1 MPGGLMQLSS
11 AGSGNVLLN
20 GNPSKTF
27 FKTTYKKYTNLAMQ
41 QFQINF
47 EGNKTL
53 KLGETSTFDFKILR
67 YADLL
72 MDTYIS
78 VDLPNIWSPIIPPDE
93 NIPVWRPYEFKWIEN
108 LGLKMVQEI
117 RICCGNQQLMKY
129 SGDYLLAMIQ
139 RDFSGTKTVLVND
152 MIGNTLDMT
161 DPANYGKNNGNYP
174 SSFYTPNTIGPQ
186 PSILGKTIYIP
197 INAWFTLMSQ
207 TAFPLVSLQYNELH
221 IYVTLR
227 PINELFMI
235 RDVYDYTNN
244 FPYIAPNFNIFYM
257 QMYRFLQP
265 PPDITLGFNSYTDQ
279 RTIWN
284 SNIHLNCTYCFL
296 SNEEQQLFAAQEQQY
311 LIKQIHETIYYNNV
325 NSNTISLD
333 STGMI
338 SNWMFYLQR
347 SDANLRNQ
355 WSNYTNWTYNSPPNF
370 IQLASDTCNPC
381 IDGISIGPGIN
392 PDGSLTGLYTT
403 NLASVTNTK
412 DILINMGILL
422 DGEYREN
429 TQPLGFYKYLSKY
442 VRSPNYN
449 TNGPLLYTFNLNSDI
464 FNTQPCGAINLSRF
478 NNIQLEFT
486 TITPPLNL
494 LAQSLAICDP
504 STGQFIGVNK
514 NSWSIYQYTY
524 NVYLFEERINFVTF
538 SGGNAGLMWA
548 T

>member
-11 AGSGNVLLN
+11 AGSGDVLLN

-27 FKTTYKKYTNLAMQ
+27 FKTTYKKYTNSAMQ

-53 KLGETSTFDFKILR
+53 KLGESSTFDFKILR

-78 VDLPNIWSPIIPPDE
+78 VDLPNIWSPIMPPDE
-93 NIPVWRPYEFKWIEN
+93 NISVWRPYEFKWIEN
-108 LGLKMVQEI
+108 IGLKMVQEI

-139 RDFSGTKTVLVND
+139 RDFSGTKIQLVND
-152 MIGNTLDMT
+152 MIGNTLDMIN
-161 DPANYGKNNGNYP
+161 PENYGQNNGNYP
-174 SSFYTPNTIGPQ
+174 NAFYTTNTTGPQ

-197 INAWFTLMSQ
+197 INAWFALMSQ

-235 RDVYDYTNN
+235 RDVFDSANN
-244 FPYIAPNFNIFYM
+244 FPYVAPNFNLFYM

-265 PPDITLGFNSYTDQ
+265 PPDISLGFSSYIDQ

-284 SNIHLNCTYCFL
+284 SNIHLQCTYCFL
-296 SNEEQQLFAAQEQQY
+296 SNEEQQLFAVQEQQY

-355 WSNYTNWTYNSPPNF
+355 WSNYTNWTYNTPPNF
-370 IQLASDTCNPC
+370 TQLALDTCNPC
-381 IDGISIGPGIN
+381 IDGINIGPGIN
-392 PDGSLTGLYTT
+392 PDGNSTGIYTT
-403 NLASVTNTK
+403 QLASVKNVK
-412 DILINMGILL
+412 DILVNMGIIL
-422 DGEYREN
+422 DGDYREN
-429 TQPLGFYKYLSKY
+429 TQPLGYYKYLSKY
-442 VRSPNYN
+442 IRAPNYN
-449 TNGPLLYTFNLNSDI
+449 PNGPLLYTFNLDSDI
-464 FNTQPCGAINLSRF
+464 FNTQPSGSINLSQF

-494 LAQSLAICDP
+494 LAQSLSICDP
-504 STGQFIGVNK
+504 STGQIIGVNK

-524 NVYLFEERINFVTF
+524 NLFLFEERINFVKF